1 MRVLRMLRLFRMVR
15 LLRLVP
21 ELVTLLSGMSS
32 GGVRAEPEASQH

>member
-32 GGVRAEPEASQH
+32 GPLERRGAA